1 MSKMPYALL
10 GTFHERCIM
19 AVAFYDTV
27 DKESPHVQGADEG
40 RWQTTRF
47 LLNMKNIGILSF
59 VTIKL
64 PMVKL

>member
-1 MSKMPYALL
+1 
-10 GTFHERCIM
+10 M